1 MLFGALFFA
10 LAAETGCTKET
21 LDHYKNE
28 GFVDIELAWPE
39 GAAPKGTRVLFYPVA
54 ADGKA
59 VAAAEGSRFLPI
71 RVSSVRP
78 TDSTAECLWVP
89 IRCLFITAIRKI

>member
-28 GFVDIELAWPE
+28 GFVDIELVWA
-39 GAAPKGTRVLFYPVA
+39 G
-54 ADGKA
+54 
-59 VAAAEGSRFLPI
+59 
-71 RVSSVRP
+71 
-78 TDSTAECLWVP
+78 VP
-89 IRCLFITAIRKI
+89 PCWHRAL

>member
-1 MLFGALFFA
+1 MKRLFTYMLFGALFFA

-39 GAAPKGTRVLFYPVA
+39 GGGPHRDP
-54 ADGKA
+54 
-59 VAAAEGSRFLPI
+59 
-71 RVSSVRP
+71 RP
-78 TDSTAECLWVP
+78 GQH
-89 IRCLFITAIRKI
+89 RGGGF